1 MRMID
6 ADAHVVESDRTW
18 DYLDPAD
25 QKYRPIIVGPKA
37 EGQRQFWMLQGKVV
51 GLARSVLT
59 AQQYAVLSERA
70 GREMA
75 TPQEAREMENVEV
88 RLRHMD
94 DLGIDIQVLHPTI
107 FIERVA
113 DTPEAE
119 IPICRAYNRWL
130 ADIWARGNDRLR
142 WSCVPPVLDIRA
154 GVEEMRYSKQHGA
167 CAVFLRGIEGE
178 RLITDPYFFPIY
190 EEAQRLDLAV
200 VVHVANG
207 NPEMVDM
214 LQRYNSSGFW
224 PFRLTTIGTFHA
236 VVMSGLPVEFPK
248 LRFAFVEAASG
259 WLPYALN
266 DLRRRL
272 AARGQTLPDD
282 ALKEYRLYVTCQND
296 DDVPYV
302 LQKAGEDN
310 ILIGT
315 DYGHNDQS
323 TEIEALRTLGDSGGI
338 TPAQYQKIVY
348 DNPKRLYAL

>member
-1 MRMID
+1 
-6 ADAHVVESDRTW
+6 
-18 DYLDPAD
+18 
-25 QKYRPIIVGPKA
+25 
-37 EGQRQFWMLQGKVV
+37 
-51 GLARSVLT
+51 
-59 AQQYAVLSERA
+59 
-70 GREMA
+70 
-75 TPQEAREMENVEV
+75 
-88 RLRHMD
+88 
-94 DLGIDIQVLHPTI
+94 
-107 FIERVA
+107 
-113 DTPEAE
+113 
-119 IPICRAYNRWL
+119 
-130 ADIWARGNDRLR
+130 
-142 WSCVPPVLDIRA
+142 
-154 GVEEMRYSKQHGA
+154 
-167 CAVFLRGIEGE
+167 
-178 RLITDPYFFPIY
+178 
-190 EEAQRLDLAV
+190 
-200 VVHVANG
+200 
-207 NPEMVDM
+207 
-214 LQRYNSSGFW
+214 
-224 PFRLTTIGTFHA
+224 
-236 VVMSGLPVEFPK
+236 MSGLPVEFPK

>member
-1 MRMID
+1 MID

-18 DYLDPAD
+18 DYLEPAD
-25 QKYRPIIVGPKA
+25 QKYRPIIVGAKR

-51 GLARSVLT
+51 GLARSVIT
-59 AQQYAVLSERA
+59 AQEFAALSQRA

-75 TPQEAREMENVEV
+75 TPQEAREMENIEV
-88 RLRHMD
+88 RLHHMD
-94 DLGIDIQVLHPTI
+94 RLGVDIQVLHPTI

-119 IPICRAYNRWL
+119 APICHAYNRWL
-130 ADIWARGNDRLR
+130 SDIWSQSNNRLR
-142 WSCVPPVLDIRA
+142 WSCVPPVLDISA
-154 GVEEMRYSKQHGA
+154 GLEEMRFSKQHGA

-178 RLITDPYFFPIY
+178 RLITDPYFFPLY
-190 EEAQRLDLAV
+190 EEAERLDLAI

-236 VVMSGLPVEFPK
+236 VVMAGLPVQFPR
-248 LRFAFVEAASG
+248 LRFAFVEAAAG
-259 WLPYALN
+259 WVPYLLS

-272 AARGQTLPDD
+272 AARGQTLPQD
-282 ALKEYRLYVTCQND
+282 ALREYRLYVTCQND
-296 DDVPYV
+296 DDVPYI
-302 LQKAGEDN
+302 LRQAGEDT
-310 ILIGT
+310 IVIGT

-323 TEIEALRTLGDSGGI
+323 TEIEALKNLGSSGGI
-338 TPAQYQKIVY
+338 TPEQFRKIVY
-348 DNPKRLYAL
+348 DNPKALYGL

>member
-1 MRMID
+1 MPVID

-18 DYLDPAD
+18 DYLEPAD
-25 QKYRPIIVGPKA
+25 QKYRPVIVGSKN
-37 EGQRQFWMLQGKVV
+37 EGQRQFWLLQGKVV

-59 AQQYAVLSERA
+59 AQQFASLSQRA
-70 GREMA
+70 GRQMT

-94 DLGIDIQVLHPTI
+94 ELGIDVQVLHPTI

-119 IPICRAYNRWL
+119 IPLCRAYNRWL
-130 ADIWARGNDRLR
+130 ADIWAQGDDRLR
-142 WSCVPPVLDIRA
+142 WSCVPPVLDIHE
-154 GVEEMRYSKQHGA
+154 GLEEMRFSKAHGA

-207 NPEMVDM
+207 NPDMVDM

-236 VVMSGLPVEFPK
+236 VVMSGLPARFPS
-248 LRFAFVEAASG
+248 LRFAFVEAASA
-259 WLPYALN
+259 WLPYALG

-272 AARGQTLPDD
+272 AARGETLPDD
-282 ALKEYRLYVTCQND
+282 TLRDYRLYVTCQND

-302 LQKAGEDN
+302 LSKAGEDN
-310 ILIGT
+310 IIMGT

-323 TEIEALRTLGDSGGI
+323 TEIEALQILGQSGGI

-348 DNPKRLYAL
+348 ENPKALYGL

>member
-1 MRMID
+1 
-6 ADAHVVESDRTW
+6 
-18 DYLDPAD
+18 
-25 QKYRPIIVGPKA
+25 
-37 EGQRQFWMLQGKVV
+37 MLQGKVV